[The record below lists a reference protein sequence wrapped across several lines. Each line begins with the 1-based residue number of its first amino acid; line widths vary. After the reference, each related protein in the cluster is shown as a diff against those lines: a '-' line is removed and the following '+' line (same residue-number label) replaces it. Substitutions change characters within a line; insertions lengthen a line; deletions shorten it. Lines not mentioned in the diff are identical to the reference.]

1 MHQNSSGKTGGTITE
16 NRVTAQAVLTAA
28 TAGRM
33 LVLLAWLLC
42 LFSVSGCSPA
52 TATESSEQPP
62 PYRFVRVDDQ
72 TLRFEGEI
80 TGTTF
85 DEYQR
90 TVDDKVRV
98 LVVKSGGGDTF
109 SGVRMGLDIHRRGL
123 KVVVDT
129 IAGSSAANYLFLAG
143 KEKVIQN
150 GFVGFHGNVR
160 AGFNQRFGGRYD
172 ALCRFLE
179 ETNPPGTVDCQTAI
193 RRNEEMLR
201 LEEQFLKEVGVP
213 QTFFDLTQEAGKG
226 LRPELDEKFAFL
238 LPSPSTM
245 KKFSITNVT
254 GEQNISIAER
264 HLKVIYW

>member
-1 MHQNSSGKTGGTITE
+1 MKEYGFRLKDGYLTLFETRCAAWEDHECIKTALGKQVVRLRE

-52 TATESSEQPP
+52 TATESSRAKH

-129 IAGSSAANYLFLAG
+129 IAGSSAATTCFWQ
-143 KEKVIQN
+143 V
-150 GFVGFHGNVR
+150 
-160 AGFNQRFGGRYD
+160 
-172 ALCRFLE
+172 
-179 ETNPPGTVDCQTAI
+179 
-193 RRNEEMLR
+193 
-201 LEEQFLKEVGVP
+201 
-213 QTFFDLTQEAGKG
+213 
-226 LRPELDEKFAFL
+226 
-238 LPSPSTM
+238 
-245 KKFSITNVT
+245 KK
-254 GEQNISIAER
+254 R
-264 HLKVIYW
+264 